1 MTNIAIIGEAYGAE
15 EEKERAPFVGA
26 SGYHLTK
33 MLADAEINRADCFLT
48 NVFNLRPK
56 GNRILELCGDRHEG
70 IPGYPALAK
79 SKYVRRGFS
88 VELDRLGDEL
98 LEVDPNIVI
107 CLGNTAMWAL
117 SGKTAVSKLRGS
129 VATSSHTVSGFK
141 MLSTYHPAAVLRDWS
156 LRPLVVC
163 DFIKAKRE
171 SEYPEVR
178 YPKREIWIE
187 PTVEDLYAFRDRYL
201 LNARKLSIDIETSG
215 TTITCIGFAPSSIV
229 GIVIP
234 FVRNGRSYWKHSQH
248 EGIAW
253 KFVIDLLSNPRT
265 QKLFQNGLYDIAF
278 LYRSMGIRVA
288 NAEHDTM
295 LLHHAL
301 QPESLKSLGFLGSLY
316 TDERHWKS
324 MRDDRDGDIETIKSE
339 D

>member
-1 MTNIAIIGEAYGAE
+1 VTTIAIVGEAWGAE
-15 EEKERAPFVGA
+15 EEKERTPFVGT

-33 MLADAEINRADCFLT
+33 MLAKAGISRADCFLT

-79 SKYVRRGFS
+79 SKYVRREFS
-88 VELDRLGDEL
+88 IELDRLGDEL
-98 LEVDPNIVI
+98 LEVNPNIVI
-107 CLGNTAMWAL
+107 CLGNTTMWAL
-117 SGKTAVSKLRGS
+117 SGKTAISKLRGS
-129 VATSSHTVSGFK
+129 VAYSSHTVSGFK
-141 MLSTYHPAAVLRDWS
+141 MLSTYHPAAVLRDWC
-156 LRPLVVC
+156 LRPVVVR

-178 YPKREIWIE
+178 YPEREIWIE
-187 PTVEDLYAFRDRYL
+187 PTVEDLYVFRDRHL
-201 LNARKLSIDIETSG
+201 RGAKLLSIDIETSG
-215 TTITCIGFAPSSIV
+215 TIVTCIGFAPTGTV

-234 FVRNGRSYWKHSQH
+234 FVRHGRSYWKDDSTEQQV
-248 EGIAW
+248 W
-253 KFVIDLLSNPRT
+253 KFVVEVLNNSRT
-265 QKLFQNGLYDIAF
+265 QKIFQNGLYDIAF
-278 LYRSMGIRVA
+278 LYRSMGIRVM

-301 QPESLKSLGFLGSLY
+301 QPESLKSLNFLGSLY

-324 MRDDRDGDIETIKSE
+324 MRDDRDGEIETIKSE